1 MTRLLTQA
9 FTEAGKLPEADQDN
23 YAKWLLAEIE
33 SERAWQESF
42 ARSGNVLRQLADEA
56 LEEHLR
62 GETEDLDPDQL

>member
-1 MTRLLTQA
+1 MTRLLEQA
-9 FTEAGKLPEADQDN
+9 FTEAGKLPEADQDTF
-23 YAKWLLAEIE
+23 AKWLLAEIE

-42 ARSGNVLRQLADEA
+42 ARSGSVLKQLADEA